1 MTEML
6 KKITSYPKIL
16 LFLAGG
22 ISTFALPPYYH
33 IWILLLTFMAL
44 SFFLQQA
51 ESYKQ
56 SFVFG
61 YWFGFGF
68 FAAGLSWLANALAMD
83 IVSFGCL
90 IPIALGASGAFFG
103 LFFGVPALLS
113 HYFKNVYSKIII
125 FAVSIAFFEWIRSF
139 LFTGFPWNLWGSVF
153 AFNHLWL
160 QSASIFGT
168 YGLSVFLIMIM
179 MFPSAVLTVPHK
191 KNAFMGIGLSLLIVV
206 TMLCFGFWRTAKLD
220 NDNKSEIS
228 IRIVQPSI
236 PQNLKWSKEDLEQ
249 NFADYIELSQAKGF
263 ETANVVIW
271 GETASTFPLAL
282 SSSRMLQ
289 ILPAIP
295 DDGFLIT
302 GSIDYFPAGDDW
314 QPVNAGLV
322 FQHGKGLIA
331 NYAKSHL
338 VPFGEYIPFRRY
350 LPESLRPITG
360 FISDFKAGNGVQS
373 FSTDKL
379 PPFGLLICYEVI
391 FPAEVVDKNNRPQW
405 LINLTND
412 GWYGKSSGPY
422 QHLVTAQLRAV
433 EEGLTVVRA
442 ANSGVSAIISR
453 SGKVLNQI
461 GLHERG
467 NLDAFLP
474 KDLEILTPYSKHNNL
489 YLFALLLL
497 LVVFAFFVSELLR

>member
-1 MTEML
+1 MIQTL

-33 IWILLLTFMAL
+33 IWVLFFTFGLLN
-44 SFFLQQA
+44 FFLQNTI
-51 ESYKQ
+51 SYKQ
-56 SFVFG
+56 SFIFG
-61 YWFGFGF
+61 YCFGFGF
-68 FAAGLSWLANALAMD
+68 FSVGLSWLANALALD
-83 IVSFGCL
+83 IVSFGWL

-103 LFFGVPALLS
+103 LFFGGPALIS

-125 FAVSIAFFEWIRSF
+125 FAVSVAFFEWIRSF
-139 LFTGFPWNLWGSVF
+139 LLTGFPWNLLGSAF

-160 QSASIFGT
+160 QFASIFGT
-168 YGLSVFLIMIM
+168 YGLSIFLIMIA
-179 MFPSAVLTVPHK
+179 MFPSTMLFIPYK
-191 KNAFMGIGLSLLIVV
+191 KNAFIGIGLSLLIIL
-206 TMLCFGFWRTAKLD
+206 TMFIFGFYRTTKID
-220 NDNKSEIS
+220 NDNKSDIS

-236 PQNLKWSKEDLEQ
+236 PQNLKWNKEDLEQ
-249 NFADYIELSQAKGF
+249 NFADYIELSQANGF
-263 ETANVVIW
+263 ETADVVIW

-282 SSSRMLQ
+282 NSSRMYQ
-289 ILPAIP
+289 VLPAIP

-302 GSIDYFPAGDDW
+302 GSIDYFPVGDDW

-360 FISDFKAGNGVQS
+360 FISDFKKGSGVQT

-379 PPFGLLICYEVI
+379 PPFGLLICYEII
-391 FPAEVVDKNNRPQW
+391 FPSEVVDKNNRPQW

-422 QHLVTAQLRAV
+422 QHLVSAQLRAV
-433 EEGLTVVRA
+433 EEGITIVRA

-453 SGKVLNQI
+453 SGKILNQI
-461 GLHERG
+461 GLHKRG

-474 KDLEILTPYSKHNNL
+474 EELEIITPYSKHNNL
-489 YLFALLLL
+489 YFFILSLL
-497 LVVFAFFVSELLR
+497 LVVFAVFVPKMLR